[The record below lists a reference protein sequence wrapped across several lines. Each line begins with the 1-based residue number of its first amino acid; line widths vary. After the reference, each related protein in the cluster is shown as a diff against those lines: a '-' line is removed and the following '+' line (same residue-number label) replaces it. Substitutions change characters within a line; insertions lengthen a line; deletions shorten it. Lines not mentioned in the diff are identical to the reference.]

1 MAITTR
7 LCLTLAIALAV
18 VGTFSHNV
26 HAAAAE
32 AAPVPATTEVVDDT
46 FNYEQYQSP
55 PFWPHAQPIDDNNVH
70 IMNDQPGDDA
80 YIPIQNRPGGARGGD
95 FGDHHGRRR
104 RSFEK
109 RVQHSNAKRAVIYH
123 DDAHLDLLQN
133 VEFDAVVSTQVNT
146 DLPEIEFVKRAVV
159 KRALVDDEGEVEEQ
173 EEEDED
179 EGDNHSMYFDESPV
193 ELTEGDDEIAD
204 IDGEYFSHI
213 FEGHDVDAEADF
225 GNEDDEDDDDDEDEG
240 EGEDGEYDEDEERR
254 LDNEAGLQDW
264 IEEMKSEEYFDLAGH
279 PAGQDDDEE
288 DGEGVRAFDED
299 EPSPSEEEIFAAS
312 W

>member
-1 MAITTR
+1 MTITNR

-18 VGTFSHNV
+18 VGTFPHNV

-32 AAPVPATTEVVDDT
+32 AAPVPPTAEVVDDT

-55 PFWPHAQPIDDNNVH
+55 PIWTHAQPIDHNNVH
-70 IMNDQPGDDA
+70 IMNDPDDE
-80 YIPIQNRPGGARGGD
+80 YVPIQYRPGGARGGD
-95 FGDHHGRRR
+95 NGGHHGRRR

-109 RVQHSNAKRAVIYH
+109 RGQHNNAKRAVIYH
-123 DDAHLDLLQN
+123 DDAHLDVLQN
-133 VEFDAVVSTQVNT
+133 VEFDAVISTEVNT

-159 KRALVDDEGEVEEQ
+159 KRALVDEGEVEE
-173 EEEDED
+173 EGE
-179 EGDNHSMYFDESPV
+179 EGDNDTMFFDESPV
-193 ELTEGDDEIAD
+193 ELTEGDDVTEID
-204 IDGEYFSHI
+204 PEHFNHI
-213 FEGHDVDAEADF
+213 FEGHDIDYDANFD
-225 GNEDDEDDDDDEDEG
+225 NEEDGLEEDEDEG
-240 EGEDGEYDEDEERR
+240 EEGEYDEDEERR

-279 PAGQDDDEE
+279 PAGQDGEEE

>member
-26 HAAAAE
+26 HAASAE
-32 AAPVPATTEVVDDT
+32 AAPVRPRAEVVDDT

-55 PFWPHAQPIDDNNVH
+55 PIWTHAQPIDHNNVR
-70 IMNDQPGDDA
+70 IMNDLPHDD
-80 YIPIQNRPGGARGGD
+80 YIPIQYRPGGARGGD
-95 FGDHHGRRR
+95 NGGHHGRRR

-109 RVQHSNAKRAVIYH
+109 RAQHSNVKRAVIYH

-133 VEFDAVVSTQVNT
+133 VEFDAVVSTEVNT
-146 DLPEIEFVKRAVV
+146 DLPKIDFMKRAVV
-159 KRALVDDEGEVEEQ
+159 KRALVDDEGEVEAQEEDE
-173 EEEDED
+173 EEEDNDTVLID
-179 EGDNHSMYFDESPV
+179 ENPDEI
-193 ELTEGDDEIAD
+193 TEGDEEIGE

-213 FEGHDVDAEADF
+213 FEGHDADAEADF
-225 GNEDDEDDDDDEDEG
+225 ENDEEGEEEDEDEDEG
-240 EGEDGEYDEDEERR
+240 EEGEYDEDEERR
-254 LDNEAGLQDW
+254 LDSEAGLQDW

-279 PAGQDDDEE
+279 PAGQDDE
-288 DGEGVRAFDED
+288 DVQNFDVD